1 MMMEMDLLTQ
11 ERQTYIHKCLQR
23 EGRVIAADLAESLNV
38 SVDTIRRDLRDMA
51 SLGLCQRVY
60 GGALPP
66 APKEANFLGRQSI
79 MPERKVALAAATID
93 FLQPGMHVFI
103 DAGTTN
109 LAIAQA
115 IPGDMAL
122 TVLTNAPSIAAALL
136 DHDACQIVVLGG
148 QVDKQIGAAV
158 GARTVRE
165 IEALNADLA
174 ILGTCGFDVI
184 NGLSAHTLEESEV
197 KRAMAMR
204 SRVTMAALTNDK
216 LETAANYNILP
227 SQACGRLILEFDSP
241 EPARRDISALGI
253 DLVVANR
260 PASAQ
265 ESI

>member
-1 MMMEMDLLTQ
+1 MMDTELLTQ
-11 ERQTYIHKCLQR
+11 ERQSYIQKCLLS
-23 EGRVIAADLAESLNV
+23 EGRVIAADLAESLRV

-51 SLGLCQRVY
+51 NAGLCQRVY

-79 MPERKVALAAATID
+79 MPERKLALAAASIR

-109 LAIAQA
+109 LAIAHA
-115 IPGDMAL
+115 IPSNLAL
-122 TVLTNAPSIAAALL
+122 TVITNAPSVAAALL
-136 DHDACQIVVLGG
+136 DHDACQIVMLGG

-174 ILGTCGFDVI
+174 ILGTCGFDVG

-204 SRVTMAALTNDK
+204 SRITMAALTNDK
-216 LETAANYNILP
+216 LETAANYNIIP
-227 SQACGRLILEFDSP
+227 SRACGRLILEFDSP
-241 EPARRDISALGI
+241 EPTKRDIAGLGI

-260 PASAQ
+260 PAGSQ
-265 ESI
+265 EST